1 MDRGT
6 IQELESENRFSNMY
20 LLRDRVRRVQSLG
33 VLMWETLVVVITK
46 HML

>member
-20 LLRDRVRRVQSLG
+20 LLRGRVRRVQSLA
-33 VLMWETLVVVITK
+33 VLIWEKLVVVITK
-46 HML
+46 HIL